1 MPNILDDRFGILL
14 TGRKHGMND
23 NIELYFQ
30 VRSEFENK
38 ILSPISYRYLCNNW
52 TLQEDMEK
60 GTLSFYQGILRCECY
75 EAGLFDEDVYFF
87 VSKLLDCLYYLEDNT
102 FLSEV
107 DRHRDDA
114 SYRERLN
121 HSLFLLRRGSQVLK
135 EVFSDQE

>member
-1 MPNILDDRFGILL
+1 MDNRFGILL

-38 ILSPISYRYLCNNW
+38 ILSPISYRDLCNNW

-75 EAGLFDEDVYFF
+75 EAGLLEEDVYFF

-121 HSLFLLRRGSQVLK
+121 HSLFLLRRGSQVLE

>member
-1 MPNILDDRFGILL
+1 MPNILDNRFGILL

-38 ILSPISYRYLCNNW
+38 ILSPISYRDLCNNW

-75 EAGLFDEDVYFF
+75 EAGLLEEDVYFF

-121 HSLFLLRRGSQVLK
+121 HSLFLLRRGSQVLE

>member
-1 MPNILDDRFGILL
+1 MSGILDDRFDILL

-38 ILSPISYRYLCNNW
+38 ILSPISYRDLCNNW

-75 EAGLFDEDVYFF
+75 EAGLLEEDVYFF
-87 VSKLLDCLYYLEDNT
+87 VSKLLDRLYYLEDST

-121 HSLFLLRRGSQVLK
+121 DSLFLLRRGSQVLK
-135 EVFSDQE
+135 EAFSDPV

>member
-38 ILSPISYRYLCNNW
+38 ILSPISYRDLCNNW

-75 EAGLFDEDVYFF
+75 EAGLLEEDVYFF